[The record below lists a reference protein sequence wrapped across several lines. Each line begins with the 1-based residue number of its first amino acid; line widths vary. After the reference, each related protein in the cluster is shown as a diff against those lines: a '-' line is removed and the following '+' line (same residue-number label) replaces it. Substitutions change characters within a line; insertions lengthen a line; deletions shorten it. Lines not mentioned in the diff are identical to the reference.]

1 VERKGDGLVFDGG
14 SFQVN
19 SPASRAEALAPY
31 SGKTIVLGIRPS
43 DIFGVDIHPP
53 HVQPNAGNQV
63 KALCE
68 VTEPMGDRVHLYLSS
83 APHSFIADVEAET
96 QAAEDRQLDLILDM
110 EKSHAFDKE
119 TEAAI
124 Y

>member
-1 VERKGDGLVFDGG
+1 MTLDDLEKLV
-14 SFQVN
+14 S
-19 SPASRAEALAPY
+19 EAIDP
-31 SGKTIVLGIRPS
+31 G
-43 DIFGVDIHPP
+43 DIFGEDVHPP
-53 HVQPNAGNQV
+53 TIQPAPGRRV
-63 KALCE
+63 RALCE

-96 QAAEDRQLDLILDM
+96 RATEDQPLDLLFDM